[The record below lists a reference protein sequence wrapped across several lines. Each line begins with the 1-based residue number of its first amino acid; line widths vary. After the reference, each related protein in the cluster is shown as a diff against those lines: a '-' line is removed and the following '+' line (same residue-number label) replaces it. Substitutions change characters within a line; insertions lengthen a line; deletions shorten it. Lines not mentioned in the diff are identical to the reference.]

1 MRRAVAFLFR
11 LEGGRA
17 LSEKEFV
24 QFASYRL
31 GWFKPTEAQRL
42 LRVAQDLKLVELK
55 AGVIT
60 PTFDLAAVEV
70 PMDFK
75 PPPSVL
81 DKAAPPS
88 PDLFRSA
95 VNRIVEKT
103 GADRR
108 AVVAAVNAIQERMD
122 VHVEVAALIHAR
134 ELGVDVSD
142 LVDPVRDLITKQL
155 R

>member
-31 GWFKPTEAQRL
+31 EWFKPTEAQRL

-55 AGVIT
+55 AGSIT

-75 PPPSVL
+75 PPPSIL
-81 DKAAPPS
+81 EKAAPPS
-88 PDLFRSA
+88 QDLFLSA
-95 VNRIVEKT
+95 LNRIVERT
-103 GADRR
+103 GADRKT
-108 AVVAAVNAIQERMD
+108 VVAAVNAIQQRMD

-134 ELGVDVSD
+134 DVGVDVSD
-142 LVDPVRDLITKQL
+142 LIDPVRDAIAKRLG
-155 R
+155 

>member
-31 GWFKPTEAQRL
+31 GWFKPTDAQRL
-42 LRVAQDLKLVELK
+42 LRVAQDLKLVELRQ
-55 AGVIT
+55 GSLT
-60 PTFDLAAVEV
+60 PTFDVAAVDV
-70 PMDFK
+70 PVDFH
-75 PPPSVL
+75 PPAGVL
-81 DKAAPPS
+81 DRAPPAQ
-88 PDLFRSA
+88 DLFLTTL
-95 VNRIVEKT
+95 NRIVERT

-108 AVVAAVNAIQERMD
+108 TVVAGINAVQERME

-142 LVDPVRDLITKQL
+142 LVQPVRDAVARRLG
-155 R
+155 

>member
-11 LEGGRA
+11 LEGGRP

-31 GWFKPTEAQRL
+31 SWFKPTDAQRL
-42 LRVAQDLKLVELK
+42 LRVAQDLRLVELQQ
-55 AGVIT
+55 GSLT
-60 PTFDLAAVEV
+60 PTFDLATVDV
-70 PMDFK
+70 PVDFR
-75 PPPSVL
+75 PPPGVL
-81 DKAAPPS
+81 ERAPPAQ
-88 PDLFRSA
+88 DLFLA
-95 VNRIVEKT
+95 TLNRIAEKT

-108 AVVAAVNAIQERMD
+108 TVVAGINAVQERME

-142 LVDPVRDLITKQL
+142 LVGPVRDAVARRLG
-155 R
+155 